1 MKTIHEAVQAFLTG
15 VAPIAAKH
23 PDITDT
29 EVRAQIEPY
38 LVARVVWGEPDADAP
53 ALVPASYAKLVK
65 RFARDAADALAEVA
79 PGEARHHALWD
90 GSADADALAYYLGA
104 WDFAPRDSD
113 EAPEGTLAE
122 KFAWLLGPVVRTVLD
137 GDFPAAVKSA
147 VMRDVARAILT
158 PHGMTFNPADVD
170 LGGADLSPAAVE
182 AIVDAVSVTLG
193 RSPFF
198 EGEDGLPEERP
209 DVMHAAIA
217 EALGPHKRLL
227 PRLSALR

>member
-1 MKTIHEAVQAFLTG
+1 ME
-15 VAPIAAKH
+15 
-23 PDITDT
+23 
-29 EVRAQIEPY
+29 
-38 LVARVVWGEPDADAP
+38 
-53 ALVPASYAKLVK
+53 
-65 RFARDAADALAEVA
+65 
-79 PGEARHHALWD
+79 
-90 GSADADALAYYLGA
+90 
-104 WDFAPRDSD
+104 
-113 EAPEGTLAE
+113 
-122 KFAWLLGPVVRTVLD
+122 
-137 GDFPAAVKSA
+137 
-147 VMRDVARAILT
+147 
-158 PHGMTFNPADVD
+158 VD